1 MNRPEPMPTLPSG
14 TADAVL
20 DALPHPVIM
29 IADDGRIANAN
40 AAAEAFFEASLPL
53 LRRHTLNELVPFG
66 SPLLALIDQARSR
79 GSAVN
84 EYKVDL
90 GTPRNPGERL
100 VDLHVAP
107 LPDRADH
114 LVIMLQERTIADK
127 MDRQLTHR
135 GAARSVIALAAM
147 LAHEIKNPLSG
158 IRGAAQLLEHSVGDD
173 DRTLTRLICDETDRI
188 VKLVDRMEVFSDER
202 PVERESVNI
211 HAILEHVKRLAQSG
225 FARHIKFVE
234 EYDPSLPPVLANR
247 DQLIQVFLNLVK
259 NAAEAIGDDAS
270 DGEIHLSTAF
280 RPGVRLSLPGHK
292 TRVSLP
298 LEFCVRDNGPG
309 VPDDLLPHLFD
320 PFVTTKASGSGLGLA
335 LVAKIVGDHGGI
347 IECESQSRRT
357 TFRVL
362 MPIYLGDGAE
372 PGGVDLKGMPMP
384 AGNILVADDDAAIR
398 TVLNQALSRAGY
410 EVRSTSNAATLWRWV
425 SQGDGD
431 LVITDVVM
439 PDENAFDLLP
449 RIKKVR
455 PELPVIIMSAQNTF
469 MTAVRA
475 SERGAYEYLPKP
487 FDLKELIAIVGRALS
502 EPKERARPAVKPEDF
517 ESIPLVGRSPAMQ
530 EIYRVLARLMQTDL
544 TVMITGE
551 SGTGKE
557 LVARALHDYGKRR
570 SGPFV
575 AINMAAIP
583 RDLIESELFGHEK
596 GAFTGANTRS
606 SGRFEQAEG
615 GTLFLDEIGD
625 MPMEAQT
632 RLLRVLQQGEYTTVG
647 GRTPI
652 KADVRIV
659 AASNK
664 DLRILIQ
671 QGLFREDLFF
681 RLNVVPLRLPPLRE
695 RIEDV
700 PDLIRHF
707 FNQVEREG
715 LPAKQL
721 EPSALERLKRHRW
734 PGNVREL
741 ENLARRLAALY
752 PQEMI
757 SAAVID
763 TELSQPAMVSASD
776 EPRAEEGLS
785 AAVERH
791 LAAYF
796 ASFGDELPPPGLYHR
811 MLREVEHPL
820 LSVTLAATRG
830 NQIRAADLLGVNRN
844 TLRKKIRDLEIQVFR
859 GSG

>member
-1 MNRPEPMPTLPSG
+1 
-14 TADAVL
+14 
-20 DALPHPVIM
+20 
-29 IADDGRIANAN
+29 
-40 AAAEAFFEASLPL
+40 
-53 LRRHTLNELVPFG
+53 
-66 SPLLALIDQARSR
+66 
-79 GSAVN
+79 
-84 EYKVDL
+84 
-90 GTPRNPGERL
+90 
-100 VDLHVAP
+100 
-107 LPDRADH
+107 
-114 LVIMLQERTIADK
+114 
-127 MDRQLTHR
+127 
-135 GAARSVIALAAM
+135 
-147 LAHEIKNPLSG
+147 
-158 IRGAAQLLEHSVGDD
+158 
-173 DRTLTRLICDETDRI
+173 
-188 VKLVDRMEVFSDER
+188 
-202 PVERESVNI
+202 
-211 HAILEHVKRLAQSG
+211 
-225 FARHIKFVE
+225 
-234 EYDPSLPPVLANR
+234 
-247 DQLIQVFLNLVK
+247 
-259 NAAEAIGDDAS
+259 
-270 DGEIHLSTAF
+270 
-280 RPGVRLSLPGHK
+280 
-292 TRVSLP
+292 
-298 LEFCVRDNGPG
+298 
-309 VPDDLLPHLFD
+309 
-320 PFVTTKASGSGLGLA
+320 
-335 LVAKIVGDHGGI
+335 
-347 IECESQSRRT
+347 
-357 TFRVL
+357 
-362 MPIYLGDGAE
+362 
-372 PGGVDLKGMPMP
+372 MP
-384 AGNILVADDDAAIR
+384 AGSILIADDDAAIR

-455 PELPVIIMSAQNTF
+455 PELPVVVMSAQNTF
-469 MTAVRA
+469 MTAIRA

-487 FDLKELIAIVGRALS
+487 FDLKELIAVVGRALS
-502 EPKERARPAVKPEDF
+502 EPKQRTKPPAKSEEFDQ
-517 ESIPLVGRSPAMQ
+517 IPLVGRSPAMQ

-606 SGRFEQAEG
+606 SGRFEQADG

-652 KADVRIV
+652 KSDVRII
-659 AASNK
+659 AATNK

-700 PDLIRHF
+700 PDLVRHF
-707 FNQVEREG
+707 FTQAEREG
-715 LPAKQL
+715 LPPKQL
-721 EPSALERLKRHRW
+721 EQAALDRLKRYRW

-741 ENLARRLAALY
+741 ENLARRLSALY
-752 PQEMI
+752 PQEVI

-763 TELSQPAMVSASD
+763 SELAPPSSKPNAD
-776 EPRAEEGLS
+776 EARPEEGLS
-785 AAVERH
+785 ASIERH

-796 ASFGDELPPPGLYHR
+796 ATFGDRLPPPGLYHR
-811 MLREVEHPL
+811 VLREIEHPL
-820 LSVTLAATRG
+820 LTVTLAATRG

-844 TLRKKIRDLEIQVFR
+844 TLRKKIRDLDIQVYR
-859 GSG
+859 TGG